1 MSQGGLGS
9 AVRHS
14 PRPHQAHNLPDSVI
28 LRAYVPLLPPALCV
42 CALVCVHGGS
52 AKMLVTGKF
61 WAVLPLITN
70 SLSVSA

>member
-28 LRAYVPLLPPALCV
+28 LRAYVPLHPPAV
-42 CALVCVHGGS
+42 CARVCVHGGP

-61 WAVLPLITN
+61 WAGLPLITN